1 MADIRVPS
9 LDSLAFAVK
18 AILTAEKSVVGT
30 AYAGLVAIVL
40 RDGNFAQRGYAKDLI
55 SPLAAQIAE
64 QRAGAKAWAALDA
77 GMQGTLR
84 DRASNTAKRYA
95 EKAVGIAKQ
104 AADKGLSVTA
114 VSEAESDKDAAAI
127 VKAWLFENE
136 LFTQDALFEFFGFSK
151 PNQGNKEPKAPSDKA
166 PGTPENVAPQK
177 ALDAD
182 GEPVASAD
190 PFAAIA
196 QHMGNVHD
204 FVTLTR
210 RVLDVMTPA
219 DRQLYA
225 NAMLAQIQALATPL
239 QLVAA

>member
-1 MADIRVPS
+1 MADIRTPS

-30 AYAGLVAIVL
+30 AYAGLVSIVL
-40 RDGNFAQRGYAKDLI
+40 REGNFAQRGYAKDLI
-55 SPLAAQIAE
+55 APLAAQIAE
-64 QRAGAKAWAALDA
+64 QRAGSKAWAALDA

-114 VSEAESDKDAAAI
+114 VQAAESDKDAAAI

-151 PNQGNKEPKAPSDKA
+151 PNQAKEPKAPSNKA
-166 PGTPENVAPQK
+166 PSTPENVAPQA
-177 ALDAD
+177 ALDAN
-182 GEPVASAD
+182 GEPVQSD
-190 PFAAIA
+190 PFALIA
-196 QHMGNVHD
+196 QHMGSVQD

-210 RVLDVMTPA
+210 RALDAMTPA
-219 DRQLYA
+219 ERQIYA
-225 NAMLAQIQALATPL
+225 NAMLVQIQALAQPL
-239 QLVAA
+239 ALAA

>member
-9 LDSLAFAVK
+9 IESLSFAVK

-64 QRAGAKAWAALDA
+64 QRAGAKAWSAMDA

-151 PNQGNKEPKAPSDKA
+151 PNQAKEPKATDNKA
-166 PGTPENVAPQK
+166 PSTPENVAPQA
-177 ALDAD
+177 ALDAER
-182 GEPVASAD
+182 EPVASAD
-190 PFAAIA
+190 PFAMIA